1 MKFLDFFKKLFS
13 KKKHEGTEEK
23 RQQIERTL
31 NAKIQKDIKKEK
43 TKKMTIHDF
52 DRFDEDKKEKEM
64 RELIENKRREQ
75 EKAEM
80 QRLNELHEKASKNKT
95 RKIKSKPV
103 NYNF

>member
-1 MKFLDFFKKLFS
+1 MSLLESFRKLFT
-13 KKKHEGTEEK
+13 KKKPEGEK

-64 RELIENKRREQ
+64 RELIEKKRREQ
-75 EKAEM
+75 EKVDLAKK
-80 QRLNELHEKASKNKT
+80 RNKT
-95 RKIKSKPV
+95 LSS
-103 NYNF
+103 NF